1 MSRAG
6 SSVFEAPAHRP
17 RTEGAGGVAFVP
29 YDSPVSGRK
38 IDLASGKIGVQDQQA
53 RASPPTHAHGFG
65 AENDEAAAGV
75 DLRRKRRDV
84 LAARF
89 QQPTIMGEPSLVDL
103 APIELGGEER
113 TLGDRVGNKV
123 PSRRIAELW
132 KPS

>member
-29 YDSPVSGRK
+29 YNSPVNGRK
-38 IDLASGKIGVQDQQA
+38 IDSASGKIGVQDQQA
-53 RASPPTHAHGFG
+53 RAGLPTPPHGFR

-89 QQPTIMGEPSLVDL
+89 QQRAIVGEPSFIDL
-103 APIELGGEER
+103 
-113 TLGDRVGNKV
+113 
-123 PSRRIAELW
+123 
-132 KPS
+132 